1 MSFQLVVLTDNP
13 CIDNLIAQNVLVKQ
27 LQKHDLNVVA
37 TSDGNEALA
46 GTFVLIHDDT
56 LLYCMIRMAKTRAR
70 LF

>member
-56 LLYCMIRMAKTRAR
+56 LLHCMIRMAKTRTR